1 MIAFVRSFKRRR
13 ILAALSPDQGG
24 WRRLMGRV
32 ALFAGLTDAECLRL
46 RQFAELFLHEKN
58 LDLVGGV
65 RLDEEQRLLLAALAC
80 LPILSL
86 GMDAYDHWETLI
98 VYPGKFTPGRSEVD
112 EAGVVHPSQSRVG
125 EAWPNGPVIVSWRD
139 VERDLA
145 GDWDYPMNVVIH
157 EMCHQLDGRHGGF
170 DGMPVLPSGL
180 DPRDW
185 IREFTAAF
193 TALRQA
199 VKHRHESFIDPY
211 AGESPAEFFAVAC
224 ESFFVAPECLA
235 EGYPGVYALLTLYFR
250 QDPLARLGRGSSKS

>member
-1 MIAFVRSFKRRR
+1 M
-13 ILAALSPDQGG
+13 SPDQGV
-24 WRRLMGRV
+24 WRRLMRRV
-32 ALFAGLTDAECLRL
+32 ALFAGLTDAEHMAL
-46 RQFAELFLHEKN
+46 RQLAELFLHEKN

-65 RLDEEQRLLLAALAC
+65 RLEEDQRLLLAALAC

-112 EAGVVHPSQSRVG
+112 EAGVVHPSKSRVG

-145 GDWDYPMNVVIH
+145 GDWEYPMNVVIH
-157 EMCHQLDGRHGGF
+157 EMCHQLDGRTGGF
-170 DGMPVLPSGL
+170 DGVPPLPSGM
-180 DPRDW
+180 DRRCW
-185 IREFTAAF
+185 IREFTTAF

-199 VKHRHESFIDPY
+199 VGHQRESLIDPY

-224 ESFFVAPECLA
+224 ETFFVDPECLDA
-235 EGYPGVYALLTLYFR
+235 GYPEIYALLKLYFR
-250 QDPLARLGRGSSKS
+250 QDPLARIGRGSAKR